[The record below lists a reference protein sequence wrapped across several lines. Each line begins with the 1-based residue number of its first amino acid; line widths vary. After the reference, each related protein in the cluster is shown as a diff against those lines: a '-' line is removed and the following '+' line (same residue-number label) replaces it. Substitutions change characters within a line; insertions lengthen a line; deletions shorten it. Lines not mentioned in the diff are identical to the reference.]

1 MTRSFSLFESHIS
14 SSVLYRR
21 RAMVAARAHT
31 AVTRTRALSAAPR
44 LAGST
49 LAPLAMA
56 AEGAGAA
63 PVKKEEE
70 DDYAA
75 LYGADAP
82 YGPTASPAFAA
93 PALTV
98 VHTGRPKRRPPT

>member
-1 MTRSFSLFESHIS
+1 
-14 SSVLYRR
+14 
-21 RAMVAARAHT
+21 
-31 AVTRTRALSAAPR
+31 
-44 LAGST
+44 
-49 LAPLAMA
+49 MA